1 MAVADPKSAENAAVS
16 LNGEPEPVDV
26 AALFERLKEEVRH
39 ARGLDLAE
47 PYDRSIVRARL
58 RTVAERYWPVGPD
71 ALVVRQPGPAGA
83 VKHFLKRVLRK
94 GMRWYIHPFALE
106 QRAFNDAAL
115 KLVDELSE
123 EVDAL
128 FGLLQ
133 RTEAELAEHREVA
146 RTTEALDERLT
157 RLERRERSAGAPAT

>member
-1 MAVADPKSAENAAVS
+1 MAVAEPKKLEGAGISS
-16 LNGEPEPVDV
+16 SNGEGQVDV

-71 ALVVRQPGPAGA
+71 AVVVRQPGPAGA

-94 GMRWYIHPFALE
+94 GMRL
-106 QRAFNDAAL
+106 
-115 KLVDELSE
+115 
-123 EVDAL
+123 
-128 FGLLQ
+128 
-133 RTEAELAEHREVA
+133 
-146 RTTEALDERLT
+146 
-157 RLERRERSAGAPAT
+157 

>member
-1 MAVADPKSAENAAVS
+1 MAVVDPKNAETAAIS
-16 LNGEPEPVDV
+16 SNGEAEQVDV
-26 AALFERLKEEVRH
+26 GALFERLKEEVRH

-47 PYDRSIVRARL
+47 PYDRGLVRARL

-71 ALVVRQPGPAGA
+71 PLLVPQPGAAGA
-83 VKHFLKRVLRK
+83 VKHFVKRVLRK

-128 FGLLQ
+128 FGLLE
-133 RTEAELAEHREVA
+133 RTQAELVEQREA
-146 RTTEALDERLT
+146 
-157 RLERRERSAGAPAT
+157 